1 MTDPKPCLAHTSEHV
16 QYYTLVPKRA
26 IRTISKEC
34 LNLQNN
40 IFKNLKLFFID
51 MAMFKKETKKNT

>member
-16 QYYTLVPKRA
+16 QYYTLVPKRT

-51 MAMFKKETKKNT
+51 MAMFKKETQKNT